1 MNWKWIKKRS
11 EAEKRYGQK
20 GEIAWGHQIRSYV
33 FMPYQLVKDLRTGYE
48 TSQINAVMDG
58 ELDPFIF
65 AYLNQL
71 ATQKK

>member
-1 MNWKWIKKRS
+1 
-11 EAEKRYGQK
+11 
-20 GEIAWGHQIRSYV
+20 
-33 FMPYQLVKDLRTGYE
+33 MPYQLVKDLRTGYE